1 MLKPTL
7 TLTPDP
13 LGNPKAVSA
22 VASCEELVNLR
33 IVNSSAKRAPRNA
46 RLVRA
51 WYPLRVAALPTTT
64 MELIMEDRILL
75 AHGSGGTLSHDLI
88 EKSFVSALGN
98 PILNKLDDS
107 AVFELCG
114 RLAFTTDSYTVSPI
128 FFPGGDIGKLA
139 ICGTVNDL
147 AMSGATPLYLSLS
160 FIIEEGL
167 PTAELEQIVN
177 SICQAI
183 NEAKVHIIT
192 GDTKVVNRGAA
203 DKLFINTS
211 GVGIVPA
218 GVDIS
223 GVNAKPGDKVIL
235 SGSLGEHGI
244 AILSKRQGLEF
255 NVPVE
260 SDCAPL
266 NRLVAEMLAVS
277 ANLHCLRDP
286 TRGGLATTL
295 NEFAQQSNV
304 GIKIEEDNLP
314 VNEAV
319 QAACE
324 LLGFDP
330 LHMANEGKLVA
341 VVASSDTDKIL
352 AKMRHNRYGREAT
365 IIGEIVKEHPGRV
378 IMKTRLGSSRIVDM
392 PVGELLPRIC

>member
-1 MLKPTL
+1 
-7 TLTPDP
+7 
-13 LGNPKAVSA
+13 
-22 VASCEELVNLR
+22 
-33 IVNSSAKRAPRNA
+33 
-46 RLVRA
+46 
-51 WYPLRVAALPTTT
+51 
-64 MELIMEDRILL
+64 MEDRILL
-75 AHGSGGTLSHDLI
+75 AHGSGGKLSHDLI

-98 PILNKLDDS
+98 PLLNKLDDS

-167 PTAELEQIVN
+167 LTNELEKIVA
-177 SICQAI
+177 SICQAV
-183 NEAKVHIIT
+183 NEAKVQIIT

-223 GVNAKPGDKVIL
+223 GANAKPGDKVIL

-277 ANLHCLRDP
+277 ADLHCLRDP

-304 GIKIEEDNLP
+304 GIKIEEDTLP

-341 VVASSDTDKIL
+341 VVASSDADKIL
-352 AKMRHNRYGREAT
+352 AKMRQNRYGAEAG
-365 IIGEIVKEHPGRV
+365 IIGEIVEEHPGRV
-378 IMKTRLGSSRIVDM
+378 IMKTHLGSSRIVDM